1 LGVRFVTGA
10 EAEAITDEGVLVNMG
25 GQRQMIQG
33 FSSIV
38 LATGSKPTDELAG
51 ELQGLVK
58 EMHVVGDA
66 RQVARISD
74 ATAQAAEA
82 ALAI

>member
-1 LGVRFVTGA
+1 MITGA
-10 EAEAITDEGVLVNMG
+10 QAEAITDQGVLVNIG
-25 GQRQMIQG
+25 GQRQMLEG

-38 LATGSKPTDELAG
+38 LATGSKPTDELAAQ
-51 ELQGLVK
+51 LQDLVK
-58 EMHVVGDA
+58 EVHVVGDA

-82 ALAI
+82 ALAL

>member
-1 LGVRFVTGA
+1 MITGA
-10 EAEAITDEGVLVNMG
+10 QAEAITDQGVLVNID
-25 GQRQMIQG
+25 GQRQMLEG

-38 LATGSKPTDELAG
+38 LATGSKPTDELAA
-51 ELQGLVK
+51 ELKGLGKDVY
-58 EMHVVGDA
+58 VVGDA

-74 ATAQAAEA
+74 ATSQAAEA

>member
-1 LGVRFVTGA
+1 
-10 EAEAITDEGVLVNMG
+10 VNLG
-25 GQRQMIQG
+25 GQRQMLEG

-38 LATGSKPTDELAG
+38 LATGSKPTDELAA
-51 ELQGLVK
+51 ELKDVVQ
-58 EMHVVGDA
+58 EIYIVGDA

-82 ALAI
+82 ALAV